1 MTLDTEDKNR
11 SYLFG
16 RLLAV
21 AELAERETYDK
32 YEGREPNAIRMQAV
46 FSRRPMYAWRIIRES
61 LNPYLTRLP
70 LKCRNDFKNKIDEIM
85 EGFRAEDIAV
95 LNQPLQDVY
104 LLGYSHQ
111 RTAILNRP
119 KTEKEKLAENGAKEE
134 EAEP

>member
-1 MTLDTEDKNR
+1 M
-11 SYLFG
+11 
-16 RLLAV
+16 
-21 AELAERETYDK
+21 
-32 YEGREPNAIRMQAV
+32 
-46 FSRRPMYAWRIIRES
+46 
-61 LNPYLTRLP
+61 NPYLTRLP